1 MKGKKPVN
9 ISELSEKEINEEIE
23 KGYKD
28 MLEGRTESAEKVFAD
43 IRKEYNL

>member
-1 MKGKKPVN
+1 MKEKKPVN

-28 MLEGRTESAEKVFAD
+28 MLEGRTESAKKVFAD

>member
-1 MKGKKPVN
+1 MKEKKPVN